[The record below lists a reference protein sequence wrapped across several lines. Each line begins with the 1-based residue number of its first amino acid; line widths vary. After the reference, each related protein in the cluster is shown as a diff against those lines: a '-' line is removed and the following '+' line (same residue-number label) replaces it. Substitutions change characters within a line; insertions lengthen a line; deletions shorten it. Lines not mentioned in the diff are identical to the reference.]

1 VRCRELGAIVE
12 VDHFDL
18 REIDQLTSHLQ
29 ALDERTPLDLA
40 IFNAGIGGELLA
52 SDYAETPQRAHEIA
66 MVNFTSPVVS
76 ATVLAQM
83 MAQRRRGH
91 IVLLGSVA
99 GHYPLPMAPT
109 YAGTKAGLAMFA
121 EALRLRLMKYGVA
134 VTLVSPGFID
144 TPMSRQL
151 QSPKPFLMNVAA
163 AAASIKKKI
172 ARRPARIVV
181 PWQFAVINMAARFLP
196 QAVIGAVLRR
206 F

>member
-1 VRCRELGAIVE
+1 
-12 VDHFDL
+12 
-18 REIDQLTSHLQ
+18 
-29 ALDERTPLDLA
+29 
-40 IFNAGIGGELLA
+40 
-52 SDYAETPQRAHEIA
+52 
-66 MVNFTSPVVS
+66 
-76 ATVLAQM
+76 
-83 MAQRRRGH
+83 
-91 IVLLGSVA
+91 
-99 GHYPLPMAPT
+99 
-109 YAGTKAGLAMFA
+109 MFA